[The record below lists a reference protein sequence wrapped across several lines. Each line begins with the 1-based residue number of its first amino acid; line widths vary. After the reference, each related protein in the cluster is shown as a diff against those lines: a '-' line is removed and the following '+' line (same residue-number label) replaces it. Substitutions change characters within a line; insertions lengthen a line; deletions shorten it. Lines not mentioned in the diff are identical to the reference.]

1 MIVKLMHCRVQEDKS
16 RPGTGI
22 DQQHQSGILI
32 IESDEGNPMKN
43 SDKRRASRIVENLD
57 AEIVTGGKTYK
68 GIVMNFSEAG
78 LHMVTATA
86 SSAVDITPLT
96 LIELRCKLLSGKQIN
111 LKCEVKWFQTKMSTH
126 GVSFS
131 LGMEILKPP
140 KEYVTFVEAMV

>member
-1 MIVKLMHCRVQEDKS
+1 MGSFFIWKL
-16 RPGTGI
+16 
-22 DQQHQSGILI
+22 SGILNNKNH
-32 IESDEGNPMKN
+32 ESNPMKK
-43 SDKRRASRIVENLD
+43 SDKRHASRIVENLD
-57 AEIVTGGKTYK
+57 AEIISGAKTYK

-86 SSAVDITPLT
+86 SNVVDITPST
-96 LIELRCKLLSGKQIN
+96 LIELRCKLLTGKKIS

-131 LGMEILKPP
+131 LGMEILNPP